1 MLKRL
6 YDKSKIWFSVLC
18 ILAYCVLMSV
28 GDFLSLKVGIEKS
41 ITLIIGLI
49 LSLILILFL
58 KKNNLFK
65 DYGFCPPKSPHKVM
79 LYYIPLLVML
89 SANLWYGVTLN
100 YPILETTLYILTML
114 CVGFLEETI
123 FRGFLFEAMRRD
135 NEKIAIIV
143 SSVTFGIGHIINLFN
158 GSGTELLPNILQVIY
173 ATAAGFMFVMIYC
186 KSKSIILCIVSHGLF
201 NSLSAFS
208 SEASLTYEN
217 QIVSSISLTFITTI
231 YAVYLAFAIKNE
243 HNKI

>member
-6 YDKSKIWFSVLC
+6 YDKSKILFSVLC
-18 ILAYCVLMSV
+18 IVAYCVLMSV
-28 GDFLSLKVGIEKS
+28 GDSLSQKVGIEKS

-49 LSLILILFL
+49 LSLTLLLFL

-65 DYGFCPPKSPHKVM
+65 DYGFCLPKAPHKTM

-100 YPILETTLYILTML
+100 YSISETALYILTML

-135 NEKIAIIV
+135 NEKVAIIV

-158 GSGTELLPNILQVIY
+158 GSGIDLLPNILQVIY
-173 ATAAGFMFVMIYC
+173 ATSAGFMFVMIYC
-186 KSKSIILCIVSHGLF
+186 KSKSIILCIISHGLF

-208 SEASLTYEN
+208 IEVSLDYEN
-217 QIVSSISLTFITTI
+217 QIISSIILTLITTA
-231 YAVYLAFAIKNE
+231 YAIYLAFAIKNK
-243 HNKI
+243 HN